1 MLKIGVLMKNKII
14 KGLHAI
20 FLLFLFDIAQAET
33 GNYLI
38 NPGDLLEISVWN
50 EEALHGEMRVLP
62 DGSISFPLV
71 GNFTAA
77 GKSVDEVQK
86 IVLEKLTK
94 YLSDPAV
101 TISVKSVEGNAVY
114 VIGQVSKPG
123 NYSMLA
129 PLNVTQVLS
138 LAGGLTTF
146 AKANS
151 ILILRREGDATKSI
165 NFQFGEIETGENLES
180 NILLKSGDVVIV
192 P

>member
-1 MLKIGVLMKNKII
+1 MRKKII
-14 KGLHAI
+14 IKLFAG
-20 FLLFLFDIAQAET
+20 FMLLLAET
-33 GNYLI
+33 GYGESGNYLI
-38 NPGDLLEISVWN
+38 NPGDMLVISVWN

-71 GNFTAA
+71 GSFVAA
-77 GKSVDEVQK
+77 GKTVDEVQK

-101 TISVKSVEGNAVY
+101 TISVKAVDGNTVY
-114 VIGQVSKPG
+114 VIGQVGKPG
-123 NYSMLA
+123 NYSMIA
-129 PLNVTQVLS
+129 PLNVTQALS

-151 ILILRREGDATKSI
+151 ILILRRDGESTKPI

-180 NILLKSGDVVIV
+180 NILLKSGDVIIV

>member
-1 MLKIGVLMKNKII
+1 MKRLIIGLYS
-14 KGLHAI
+14 A
-20 FLLFLFDIAQAET
+20 LLLLICEIAYAESGT
-33 GNYLI
+33 YQI
-38 NPGDLLEISVWN
+38 NPGDMLEISVWN
-50 EEALHGEMRVLP
+50 EDALHGEMRVLP
-62 DGSISFPLV
+62 DGTISFPLV
-71 GNFTAA
+71 GNITAA

-86 IVLEKLTK
+86 IVLDKLTK

-101 TISVKSVEGNAVY
+101 TISVKAVDGNTVY
-114 VIGQVSKPG
+114 VIGQVGKPG

-151 ILILRREGDATKSI
+151 ILILRREGDTSKAIDFKY
-165 NFQFGEIETGENLES
+165 GEIETGENLGS
-180 NILLKSGDVVIV
+180 NIMMKSGDVVIV